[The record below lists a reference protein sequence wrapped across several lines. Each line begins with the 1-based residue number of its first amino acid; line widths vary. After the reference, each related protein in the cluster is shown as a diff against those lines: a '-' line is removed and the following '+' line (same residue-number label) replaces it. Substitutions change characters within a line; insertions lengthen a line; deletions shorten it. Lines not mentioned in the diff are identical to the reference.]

1 VAAPSEKIRSL
12 PGIGPRGAA
21 SLLLSFG
28 SVEAALV
35 LAVAVMALEW
45 GLNQLAIASLR
56 SIVDGE
62 GRK

>member
-1 VAAPSEKIRSL
+1 MKRSRLVTALLSAAAP
-12 PGIGPRGAA
+12 
-21 SLLLSFG
+21 
-28 SVEAALV
+28 LV
-35 LAVAVMALEW
+35 LAAAVLALEC